1 MSFFERFKK
10 KQDETDSS
18 PPNVLRDMSL
28 RLVNDPRFAM
38 RVEDYEQ
45 FYDYIKNCKD
55 IDTSLPK
62 VAIETIMEQVNEINN
77 KLQKAAIPYGRGG
90 DEKSEWYSDMVSN
103 WNTLYS
109 NYMLPFIYT
118 IRNEISKYEE
128 YADEDDSLLAK
139 SKTEMQT
146 QAIQKIHYF
155 FSAVYLDCALT
166 VAALSWFGMD
176 VSPQW
181 IGAIQSMMP
190 LNMMGGQPE
199 NKRPQKGLGQTPQI
213 EQVPSLGQT
222 PKE

>member
-1 MSFFERFKK
+1 MS
-10 KQDETDSS
+10 
-18 PPNVLRDMSL
+18 M
-28 RLVNDPRFAM
+28 RLVTDPRFAL
-38 RVEDYEQ
+38 RVEDYHA
-45 FYDYIKNCKD
+45 FYDYVNNCKD
-55 IDTSLPK
+55 LTSDDPK
-62 VAIETIMEQVNEINN
+62 KALETIAEQVNEINN

-90 DEKSEWYSDMVSN
+90 DEKNEWYSDMVSN

-109 NYMLPFIYT
+109 TFMLPFIYT
-118 IRNEISKYEE
+118 VRNELRKFDSYIK
-128 YADEDDSLLAK
+128 DDDSDVVTSLD
-139 SKTEMQT
+139 EIQN

-155 FSAVYLDCALT
+155 FTSVYLDCALT

-181 IGAIQSMMP
+181 LGAIQSMMP
-190 LNMMGGQPE
+190 LNIMGGQPE

>member
-1 MSFFERFKK
+1 MS
-10 KQDETDSS
+10 
-18 PPNVLRDMSL
+18 M
-28 RLVNDPRFAM
+28 RLVTDPRFAL
-38 RVEDYEQ
+38 RVEDYHA
-45 FYDYIKNCKD
+45 FYDYVNNCKD
-55 IDTSLPK
+55 LTSDDPK
-62 VAIETIMEQVNEINN
+62 KALETIAEQVNEINN

-90 DEKSEWYSDMVSN
+90 DEKNEWYSDMVSN

-109 NYMLPFIYT
+109 TFMLPFIYT
-118 IRNEISKYEE
+118 VRNELRKFDSYIK
-128 YADEDDSLLAK
+128 DDDSDVVTSLD
-139 SKTEMQT
+139 EIQN

-155 FSAVYLDCALT
+155 FTSVYLDCALT

-181 IGAIQSMMP
+181 LGAIQSMMP